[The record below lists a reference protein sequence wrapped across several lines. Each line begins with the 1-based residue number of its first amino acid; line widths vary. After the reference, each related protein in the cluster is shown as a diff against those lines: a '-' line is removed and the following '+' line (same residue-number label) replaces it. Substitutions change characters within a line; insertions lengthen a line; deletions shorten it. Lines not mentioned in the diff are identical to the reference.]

1 MTMHAQ
7 DKAIVRA
14 LVPLAWADGTLHDR
28 EIEMID
34 ALLDAYGAD
43 STERAEVKAYA
54 AEQRSLTDIDLQSLS
69 AEDRRVVLQHA
80 VLLAHVDGDFSEEEQ
95 KLLSSMASQLR
106 IPDEEAKTL
115 ISSASERANRLQSL
129 LR

>member
-1 MTMHAQ
+1 MHVQ

-43 STERAEVKAYA
+43 TAERAEVKAYA
-54 AEQRSLTDIDLQSLS
+54 SEQRSLEDIDLQSLS

-80 VLLAHVDGDFSEEEQ
+80 VLLAHVDGDFSAEEQ
-95 KLLSSMASQLR
+95 ELLRGMAAQLR
-106 IPDEEAKTL
+106 IPEDEAKSL
-115 ISSASERANRLQSL
+115 ITSATERANRLQSL